1 MADTNQIAFL
11 LSRQYVAY
19 VFSNYLVHLVHLW
32 VSKIVYLRHLR
43 VDELSGL
50 DQLCL
55 STITAFTQLSRG
67 CTYPT
72 QLTCVLSCVRFF
84 FRMRSSYWHRSMH
97 VGHTCVVES
106 FAALLDF
113 RSNFQKRCVQES
125 VEPVFVF
132 WFRSFEH
139 LNYIFDPKKLLQW
152 QQHQCI

>member
-19 VFSNYLVHLVHLW
+19 VFSNCLVHLVHLW

-84 FRMRSSYWHRSMH
+84 FFECDLHIGTGQCMLDTH
-97 VGHTCVVES
+97 VWLKV
-106 FAALLDF
+106 LLRCLTSEAIF
-113 RSNFQKRCVQES
+113 RSDVYKKVWSPS
-125 VEPVFVF
+125 VFLVSILRTLELHF
-132 WFRSFEH
+132 
-139 LNYIFDPKKLLQW
+139 
-152 QQHQCI
+152 